1 MPYAGQEGLSLG
13 LTALGTLSR
22 KLTQLDTQG
31 PELWLVP
38 SAPVS
43 LAWTQTTLLSGLFCV
58 SSIAHSPMFW
68 GAF

>member
-38 SAPVS
+38 SARVFS
-43 LAWTQTTLLSGLFCV
+43 LDPNHSAFWPLLCV
-58 SSIAHSPMFW
+58 KHCS
-68 GAF
+68 